1 MTGWEY
7 KIVEINYTVDN
18 TIGYERICNVY
29 IDGELLDFSQEDKW
43 QNSTTTEGGRRHEA
57 LNELGKEG
65 WELIKTRSKFQNML
79 EVLYFKRP
87 L

>member
-7 KIVEINYTVDN
+7 KIVEINYRVDN
-18 TIGYERICNVY
+18 TIGHERIMSVY
-29 IDGELLDFSQEDKW
+29 IDGESLDSSQEDKW
-43 QNSTTTEGGRRHEA
+43 QNTTITEGGRRHEA

-65 WELIKTRSKFQNML
+65 WELIKTRSKFQNTL
-79 EVLYFKRP
+79 EVRYFKRP